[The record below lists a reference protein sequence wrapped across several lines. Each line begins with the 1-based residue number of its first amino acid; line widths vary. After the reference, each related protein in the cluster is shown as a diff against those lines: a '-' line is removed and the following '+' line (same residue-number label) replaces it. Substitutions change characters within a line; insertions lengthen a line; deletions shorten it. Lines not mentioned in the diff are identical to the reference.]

1 MKKAYLY
8 VHGRG
13 GNAAEAGHYAAVLPG
28 CDVFGAEYRGET
40 PWDTETELREA
51 FERLTAEYD
60 SVGVIANSIG
70 AYYIL
75 NALGNGPDCR
85 IARAFFISP
94 IVDMERLILDM
105 LAWNGSTEAQLR
117 EAGEIR
123 TSFGETLSWRYLR
136 YAREHPLRWNEPT
149 RILYGERD
157 NLTDFETVSAFAGRI
172 GADLTVMQ
180 GGEHWF
186 HTEEQTAFLDEW
198 LRGNK

>member
-1 MKKAYLY
+1 M
-8 VHGRG
+8 
-13 GNAAEAGHYAAVLPG
+13 
-28 CDVFGAEYRGET
+28 
-40 PWDTETELREA
+40 
-51 FERLTAEYD
+51 
-60 SVGVIANSIG
+60 
-70 AYYIL
+70 
-75 NALGNGPDCR
+75 
-85 IARAFFISP
+85 ISP
-94 IVDMERLILDM
+94 IVDMERLILGM

-136 YAREHPLRWNEPT
+136 YAREHPLRWHAPT